1 MKKRV
6 LQVTGTM
13 NIGGTETM
21 LMNLYRKIN
30 KDIQFDFISYS
41 KEDGYYDNEI
51 KELGGNIIKLNP
63 PNEVGIINAIKDI
76 KNVIK
81 ENGPY
86 NVVHTHMMFNS
97 GVAMIAAYLSEVKI
111 RVSHAHTTADE
122 GSGIKRKI
130 YINIMRTFTKLFSTD
145 FLACSN
151 LAGKYLFG
159 EGIINNKNY
168 KILPNYIDYEKFI
181 HCNDKTSIREELGI
195 RNDDIVICHIG
206 RFIKAKN
213 HDFLIKI
220 AKEMIDKNNKVKF
233 ILVGDGD
240 LKNEIKNKVK
250 ELKIDK
256 NIFFTGVRKDI
267 PNILKNSN
275 LFILPSIYEGLG
287 LVLLEAQSSN
297 IPCLVSEAIQPEVDL
312 NLGLVKTLK
321 IGLEKSIWA
330 KEAEKFISKY
340 KNIKDI
346 EIENKIKEKNYDLQS
361 ILNILFEI
369 YK

>member
-6 LQVTGTM
+6 LQVTGAM

-86 NVVHTHMMFNS
+86 NIVHTHMMFNS
-97 GVAMIAAYLSEVKI
+97 GVAMIAAYLSGVKI
-111 RVSHAHTTADE
+111 RVSHAHTTSDE
-122 GSGIKRKI
+122 GNGIKRKI
-130 YINIMRTFTKLFSTD
+130 YINIMRTFIKIFSTD

-159 EGIINNKNY
+159 ERIIKNKNY
-168 KILPNYIDYEKFI
+168 KVLPNYIDYDKFI
-181 HCNDKTSIREELGI
+181 YCNDKTSVRAELGI
-195 RNDDIVICHIG
+195 KSDDIVICHIG

-240 LKNEIKNKVK
+240 LKNEIENKVK

-256 NIFFTGVRKDI
+256 NIFFTGIRKDI

-312 NLGLVKTLK
+312 NLGLVKTLN
-321 IGLEKSIWA
+321 IGLGESIWA
-330 KEAEKFISKY
+330 NESATFMLKNRNISNAEI
-340 KNIKDI
+340 I
-346 EIENKIKEKNYDLQS
+346 NKIKASNYDLQN
-361 ILNILFEI
+361 ILNILLKV